1 MVPCFVRS
9 MRFSERRKVDTVIIS
24 DVHLGTYGCH
34 ASELLRYLR
43 SVAPRRLILNGD
55 IIDGWQFSRSYFPT
69 DHIKVVRE
77 LLKFL
82 SKGVEVWY
90 IAGNHDEFMRRFVGQ
105 ELANLR
111 IDNKVILDLDGC
123 KAWIFHGDVFDV
135 SMRHSRFVAR
145 IGGHGYDLL
154 ILFNRAVNQVLLR
167 LGREK
172 ISLSKRIKDSVKAAV
187 RFVDDYEDTAVR
199 LGLDQGYD
207 YVVCGHIHRP
217 CVKEVNR
224 DGRTITYLNSG
235 DWVENLTA
243 LEFEAGQWT
252 LYRYADDKA
261 LHADDTDD
269 DSADGLTS
277 KEIFINL
284 SKEFRLH
291 TA

>member
-1 MVPCFVRS
+1 MRCFAPVRF
-9 MRFSERRKVDTVIIS
+9 RERRKVDTVVIS

-34 ASELLRYLR
+34 AHELLRYLR
-43 SVAPRRLILNGD
+43 SIAPRRLVLNGD

-69 DHIKVVRE
+69 DHIRVVRE
-77 LLKFL
+77 ILKMMA
-82 SKGVEVWY
+82 KDVDVWY
-90 IAGNHDEFMRRFVGQ
+90 IAGNHDEFLRRFVGQ
-105 ELANLR
+105 ELANLH
-111 IDNKVILDLDGC
+111 IDNKVVLDLDGQ

-145 IGGHGYDLL
+145 MGGHGYDLL
-154 ILFNRAVNQVLLR
+154 ILLNRAVNHVLLK

-187 RFVDDYEDTAVR
+187 QFVDDYEDTAMR
-199 LGLDQGYD
+199 LGMEQGYD

-217 CVKEVNR
+217 SMKEMNR
-224 DGRTITYLNSG
+224 DGRSITYLNSG

-243 LEFEAGQWT
+243 LEFDEGNWT
-252 LYRYADDKA
+252 LYRYAEDKA
-261 LHADDTDD
+261 LQTQEADDDP
-269 DSADGLTS
+269 ADNLSS

-284 SKEFRLH
+284 SREFRLR

>member
-1 MVPCFVRS
+1 MK
-9 MRFSERRKVDTVIIS
+9 FSERRQVDTVIIS

-34 ASELLRYLR
+34 ATELLSYLR
-43 SVAPRRLILNGD
+43 SVAPQRLILNGD

-105 ELANLR
+105 ELANLH
-111 IDNKVILDLDGC
+111 IDNKVILDLDGR
-123 KAWIFHGDVFDV
+123 KAWVFHGDVFDV
-135 SMRHSRFVAR
+135 SMRHSRLVAR

-187 RFVDDYEDTAVR
+187 RFIDDYEDTAVR

-243 LEFEAGQWT
+243 LEFEAGRWT

-261 LHADDTDD
+261 LHTDDTDD
-269 DSADGLTS
+269 ESADGLTS

>member
-1 MVPCFVRS
+1 MK
-9 MRFSERRKVDTVIIS
+9 FSERRKVDTVIIS

-34 ASELLRYLR
+34 ATELLSYLR
-43 SVAPRRLILNGD
+43 SVAPQRLILNGD

-105 ELANLR
+105 ELANLH
-111 IDNKVILDLDGC
+111 IDNKVILDLDGR
-123 KAWIFHGDVFDV
+123 KAWVFHGDVFDV
-135 SMRHSRFVAR
+135 SMRHSRLVAR

-187 RFVDDYEDTAVR
+187 RFIDDYEDTAVR

-243 LEFEAGQWT
+243 LEFEAGRWT

-261 LHADDTDD
+261 LHTDDTDD
-269 DSADGLTS
+269 ESADGLTS

>member
-1 MVPCFVRS
+1 M
-9 MRFSERRKVDTVIIS
+9 VDTVIIS

-199 LGLDQGYD
+199 LCLDQGYD

>member
-1 MVPCFVRS
+1 MKV
-9 MRFSERRKVDTVIIS
+9 SERRKVDTVIIS

-34 ASELLRYLR
+34 ATELLSYLR
-43 SVAPRRLILNGD
+43 SVAPQRLILNGD

-105 ELANLR
+105 ELANLH
-111 IDNKVILDLDGC
+111 IDNKVILDLDGR
-123 KAWIFHGDVFDV
+123 KAWVFHGDVFDV
-135 SMRHSRFVAR
+135 SMRHSRLVAR

-187 RFVDDYEDTAVR
+187 RFIDDYEDTAVR

-243 LEFEAGQWT
+243 LEFEAGRWT

-261 LHADDTDD
+261 LHTDDTDD
-269 DSADGLTS
+269 ESADGLTS